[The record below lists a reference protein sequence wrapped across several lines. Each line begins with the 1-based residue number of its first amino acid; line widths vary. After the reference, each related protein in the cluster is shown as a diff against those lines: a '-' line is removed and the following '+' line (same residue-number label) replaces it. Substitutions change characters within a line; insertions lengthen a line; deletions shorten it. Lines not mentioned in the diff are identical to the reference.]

1 MLRLLKK
8 LRKNTNGAAGI
19 EYGFLAALIAMAA
32 IVSMQAVG
40 IYLNTLFDGIASAS
54 DAASGEGGG
63 NGGGNGNG
71 NNGNGN
77 GNGGGNGNGNNGNG
91 NGNGGS
97 NGGKP

>member
-8 LRKNTNGAAGI
+8 LRKNTKGAAGI

-40 IYLNTLFDGIASAS
+40 VSLNTLFDGIASAS
-54 DAASGEGGG
+54 DAASGDGGG
-63 NGGGNGNG
+63 NGGGNGN
-71 NNGNGN
+71 NGN